1 MEGLDS
7 DEEVLAGAA
16 LEDGAGESPVAF
28 FSSLTAFFR
37 ASEG

>member
-7 DEEVLAGAA
+7 DEEGDEGVGEAG
-16 LEDGAGESPVAF
+16 F
-28 FSSLTAFFR
+28 FSSLIAFFR

>member
-7 DEEVLAGAA
+7 DEEGGGEAG
-16 LEDGAGESPVAF
+16 F
-28 FSSLTAFFR
+28 FSSLIAFFR